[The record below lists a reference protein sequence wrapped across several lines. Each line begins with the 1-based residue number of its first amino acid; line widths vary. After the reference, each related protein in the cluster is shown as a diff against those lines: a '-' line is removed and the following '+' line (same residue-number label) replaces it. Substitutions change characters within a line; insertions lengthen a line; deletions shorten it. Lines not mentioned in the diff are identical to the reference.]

1 VTAGA
6 PHKGEKKTPTDLQI
20 GRGLTEKETT
30 VLQHIKVRPNWVSA
44 YAAGIMTGS
53 LISVVV
59 FLAGAR

>member
-1 VTAGA
+1 MA
-6 PHKGEKKTPTDLQI
+6 PTVRSSGGPYRK
-20 GRGLTEKETT
+20 RVT
-30 VLQHIKVRPNWVSA
+30 VLQLSKVRPNWVSA

>member
-1 VTAGA
+1 MA
-6 PHKGEKKTPTDLQI
+6 
-20 GRGLTEKETT
+20 RTEGVT
-30 VLQHIKVRPNWVSA
+30 VLQHIKVRPNWVTA